1 LTNINASISDGY
13 PAGSRPEARIRYVKL
28 WDRVQVSDASGA
40 GTPHG
45 SPASGDQTASGGFQ
59 APLWRAIAVYRI
71 AALMYVAVLVI
82 RNVGDYQRPMW
93 AWPVLVLTAA
103 WTVLTTY
110 AYAVPARRRWPLLG
124 ADLLVTMG
132 VMAASV
138 LVVGRPALESGTPT
152 LGVAWHVTPVIAW
165 AVAGG
170 KRFGVAAALAMG
182 ATDLLVRAHFDQ
194 AALTGA
200 ILMLLAAI
208 AVGHLVKLAVDA
220 ETRLHRAVQLEAA
233 TQERE
238 RLARDIH
245 DSVLQVLALVKRRGA
260 DLGGEAGELARLA
273 GEQEAALRAL
283 VTAPTAPAVDG
294 HADVD
299 LMTLLGPYAST
310 TVSIAAPAVAVRL
323 PRRTAGELHAA
334 VAAALDNVVR
344 HCPPGT
350 KAWVLVEDEPDLI
363 TVSVRDDG
371 GGFAP
376 ERLDEA
382 AERGR
387 LGVAQSIRGRIADLG
402 GTVRITSAPGQGTE
416 VELEVPRTPIS

>member
-1 LTNINASISDGY
+1 MAIDRVKHTG
-13 PAGSRPEARIRYVKL
+13 PAGAVAG
-28 WDRVQVSDASGA
+28 VQSG
-40 GTPHG
+40 
-45 SPASGDQTASGGFQ
+45 SLQ

-71 AALMYVAVLVI
+71 AALAYVAILVI
-82 RNVGDYQRPMW
+82 RNVGDYQRPML
-93 AWPVLVLTAA
+93 AWPVLAVTAA
-103 WTVLTTY
+103 WTVVTTY
-110 AYAVPARRRWPLLG
+110 AYAAPQRRRWPLLVT
-124 ADLLVTMG
+124 DLLVTAG

-138 LVVGRPALESGTPT
+138 WVVGRAALEAGTPT
-152 LGVAWHVTPVIAW
+152 LAVAWHVAPVLAW
-165 AVAGG
+165 AVSGG
-170 KRFGVAAALAMG
+170 KLRGVVAALAMG

-200 ILMLLAAI
+200 ILMLLASI

-220 ETRLHRAVQLEAA
+220 EERLQRAVQLEAA
-233 TQERE
+233 TRERE

-283 VTAPTAPAVDG
+283 VTAPTAPPVDE

-299 LMTLLGPYAST
+299 LVTLLGPYAST

-323 PRRTAGELHAA
+323 PGPTAAELHAA

-344 HCPPGT
+344 HCAPGT
-350 KAWVLVEDEPDLI
+350 KTWVLVEDEPALV

-371 GGFAP
+371 CGITT

-382 AERGR
+382 AAQGR

-402 GTVRITSAPGQGTE
+402 GTVRITTAPGQGTE
-416 VELEVPRTPIS
+416 VELAVPRRPIS

>member
-1 LTNINASISDGY
+1 M
-13 PAGSRPEARIRYVKL
+13 V
-28 WDRVQVSDASGA
+28 WDRVRVSDASGSRAAVGPAA
-40 GTPHG
+40 GAVQP
-45 SPASGDQTASGGFQ
+45 GGLQ

-71 AALMYVAVLVI
+71 AALAYVSILVI
-82 RNVGDYQRPMW
+82 RNVGDYERPMW
-93 AWPVLVLTAA
+93 AWPVLVVTAG

-110 AYAVPARRRWPLLG
+110 AYAVPQRRRWPLLL

-138 LVVGRPALESGTPT
+138 FVVGRAALESGTPT
-152 LGVAWHVTPVIAW
+152 LGVSWHVAPVIAW

-170 KRFGVAAALAMG
+170 KRLGVVAALAMG
-182 ATDLLVRAHFDQ
+182 ATDLLVRAHFNQ
-194 AALTGA
+194 SAVTGA

-220 ETRLHRAVQLEAA
+220 EVRLQRAVQLEAA
-233 TQERE
+233 TRERE

-283 VTAPTAPAVDG
+283 VTAPTEPAVDE

-323 PRRTAGELHAA
+323 PGRTAAEVGAA

-344 HCPPGT
+344 HCAPDT
-350 KAWVLVEDEPDLI
+350 KVWVLVEDEPGRV
-363 TVSVRDDG
+363 TVGVRDEG
-371 GGFAP
+371 CGIAP
-376 ERLDEA
+376 ERLAEA
-382 AERGR
+382 AAQGR

-402 GTVRITSAPGQGTE
+402 GTVRITSTPGQGTE
-416 VELEVPRTPIS
+416 VELEVPRVQIS